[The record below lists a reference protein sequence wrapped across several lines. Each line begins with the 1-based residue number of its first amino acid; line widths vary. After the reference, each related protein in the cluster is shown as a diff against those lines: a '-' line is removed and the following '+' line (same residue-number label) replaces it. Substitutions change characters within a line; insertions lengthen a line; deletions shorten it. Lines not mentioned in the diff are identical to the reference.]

1 MEGKLRKELPLGL
14 SDFREIISK
23 NCVYVD
29 KTRYAYEII
38 STPRKYFFLARP
50 RRFGKTVFVSTL
62 ESIFKGEKE
71 LFEGLFIEN
80 KWDWHEWP
88 VIRLSMNSFTCD
100 SYERFC
106 KNLMRYM
113 TKVAEDLRIS
123 DKVAFDEDTPEA
135 YLDDMIRALY
145 RKTGKQVVVL
155 VDEYDYP
162 ISGSSAASDEDKEK
176 IRNYLGN
183 IYLVLKTDEEF
194 IRFSFITGVIRYTSL
209 SIFSKLNNLED
220 ISDKEEMAGICGY
233 TEEEV
238 AAYFTPYID
247 DYLNKYPD
255 IRKDDFIEKIKHSY
269 DGYRFSFASDIRVYN
284 PVSLGSFLTNNCIF
298 LNYWWKTGSMSFI
311 KNLVEKRIDCFL
323 DTPTIMISSTD
334 SAIYEVEN
342 LENSKTPRSHVFAC
356 LLQTGYLTILSVEK
370 NGMLVLG
377 YPNEEVAD
385 SMMSFIISSRFRTEE
400 ATPEVINSL
409 RKALGE
415 EDIETFIM
423 DFKSIYSSLPHQT
436 NRKPTE
442 GYFHAIMLNTLQLMK
457 IDARSEESIASG
469 TVDMTVRIDDRI
481 IYIFEFKLGTSKDK
495 AEEQL
500 LRKEYYSAFIGKY
513 PKVHIVAISFD
524 KEKRNISDW
533 RDTLLC

>member
-155 VDEYDYP
+155 IDEYDY
-162 ISGSSAASDEDKEK
+162 
-176 IRNYLGN
+176 L
-183 IYLVLKTDEEF
+183 
-194 IRFSFITGVIRYTSL
+194 
-209 SIFSKLNNLED
+209 
-220 ISDKEEMAGICGY
+220 
-233 TEEEV
+233 
-238 AAYFTPYID
+238 
-247 DYLNKYPD
+247 
-255 IRKDDFIEKIKHSY
+255 
-269 DGYRFSFASDIRVYN
+269 
-284 PVSLGSFLTNNCIF
+284 
-298 LNYWWKTGSMSFI
+298 WKQRGF
-311 KNLVEKRIDCFL
+311 
-323 DTPTIMISSTD
+323 
-334 SAIYEVEN
+334 
-342 LENSKTPRSHVFAC
+342 
-356 LLQTGYLTILSVEK
+356 
-370 NGMLVLG
+370 
-377 YPNEEVAD
+377 
-385 SMMSFIISSRFRTEE
+385 
-400 ATPEVINSL
+400 
-409 RKALGE
+409 
-415 EDIETFIM
+415 
-423 DFKSIYSSLPHQT
+423 
-436 NRKPTE
+436 
-442 GYFHAIMLNTLQLMK
+442 
-457 IDARSEESIASG
+457 
-469 TVDMTVRIDDRI
+469 
-481 IYIFEFKLGTSKDK
+481 
-495 AEEQL
+495 
-500 LRKEYYSAFIGKY
+500 
-513 PKVHIVAISFD
+513 
-524 KEKRNISDW
+524 
-533 RDTLLC
+533 